1 MTTPPTALILGA
13 SRGLGL
19 ALAEEYLKRG
29 WRVIATARRGKRTA
43 LHDLADRA
51 GGRLTVETLDITNAD
66 AVAALR
72 ARLEGAGLDLL
83 FVNAGVAND
92 PAQTIGEVSIDT
104 FVEVM
109 VTNALAPM
117 RAIEAFQDL
126 VPDSGVIGVMSSEL
140 ASIANNR
147 IGTWEVYRASKAA
160 LNTLMKSFA
169 ARHRADPRALAPWP
183 QAGSAPTWAAPARCI
198 QSRRTSRRWSMC
210 WSRLRGSR
218 GCGSWISTGWMWLG
232 EVWRR
237 EMTAATATPAPPRPL
252 TGEVARR
259 SFSRRDG
266 GGAGPLLGRH
276 CTGPRLRFGG
286 TCDIARKGR

>member
-19 ALAEEYLKRG
+19 ALADEYLKRG
-29 WRVIATARRGKRTA
+29 WRVIATARGGKRTA

-66 AVAALR
+66 DVAALR
-72 ARLEGAGLDLL
+72 ARLEGADLDLL

-92 PAQTIGEVSIDT
+92 PAETIGEVSIET

-126 VPDSGVIGVMSSEL
+126 VPDSGLIGVMSSEL
-140 ASIANNR
+140 ASITNNR

-169 ARHRADPRALAPWP
+169 ARHRADPRALVLMAPGWIRTDMGGP
-183 QAGSAPTWAAPARCI
+183 GAIYSVEENIPKVVDVLVAAAGKP
-198 QSRRTSRRWSMC
+198 
-210 WSRLRGSR
+210 G
-218 GCGSWISTGWMWLG
+218 
-232 EVWRR
+232 
-237 EMTAATATPAPPRPL
+237 
-252 TGEVARR
+252 
-259 SFSRRDG
+259 
-266 GGAGPLLGRH
+266 
-276 CTGPRLRFGG
+276 LRFVDFNGA
-286 TCDIARKGR
+286 DVAW